1 MENQNKQIANIQLH
15 LSENCS
21 DLEKEI
27 LQRYWKLNETE
38 FVNAPKAIKK
48 KYAISQPELTKITA
62 TYSTLT
68 FYLYCDHCHSFEKHE
83 AKSQSSFNQ
92 TIREFYSRYYQ
103 SFKCN
108 HCKEVQKQQSHLEQ
122 ERKRNELI
130 KKLDEAIENKNW
142 KNLSNFEKGVLKNS
156 LEMNFYTLKKHYGNI
171 LGQSHYI
178 KFIRALETLENYNL
192 LILKKDFRGWIE
204 DHDYNPK
211 LLKTKSEII
220 VSKEESKSKTYFNS
234 ETNELKLKL
243 TINKEKFHP
252 DSPLYAGTITFKEQ
266 IVINPGIEY
275 VFAQWERA
283 NDNLYFTLIP
293 ISEFEKFPEQKPIS
307 NVPKILRQGIHEFL
321 KNLGSNLDF

>member
-27 LQRYWKLNETE
+27 LQQYWKLNETE

-48 KYAISQPELTKITA
+48 KYAISQSELTKTTA

-68 FYLYCDHCHSFEKHE
+68 FYLFCDHCHSFEKHE

-92 TIREFYSRYYQ
+92 TIREFHSRYYQ

-108 HCKEVQKQQSHLEQ
+108 HCKEVQRQQFHLEQ

-142 KNLSNFEKGVLKNS
+142 KNLSNFEKGVLKNC
-156 LEMNFYTLKKHYGNI
+156 LEMNFDSLKNHYGKI
-171 LGQSHYI
+171 LGSTNFKQLIKALYNIENQELIILERDRGGYI
-178 KFIRALETLENYNL
+178 INYQYL
-192 LILKKDFRGWIE
+192 SKLKDFK
-204 DHDYNPK
+204 N
-211 LLKTKSEII
+211 EITTHKNN
-220 VSKEESKSKTYFNS
+220 SESKASFNS

-252 DSPLYAGTITFKEQ
+252 DSPLYAGTITFKKQ
-266 IVINPGIEY
+266 IVINPSIEY

-321 KNLGSNLDF
+321 KNLGGNLDF